1 MDFEALAKARADFDA
16 LVADVRPQLLRYC
29 ARMTGSAVDGEDIV
43 QEALAKVYFRLPQ
56 LGHVENLRAW
66 LFRVAHN
73 KALDY
78 LRRYDV
84 RFGETLEGELPA
96 HTEDS
101 PLDAAEVAEWG
112 LSHFVRLTALQRS
125 CVILKDVLSYRL
137 EEISEI
143 LDVSVPSIKGALHR
157 GRASLRR
164 QTAEDAP
171 PAPALPP
178 EQAALLGRYVALF
191 NARDFDAL
199 RAMLAEDVQLE
210 LVGMTEKSGAAD
222 VGGYFN
228 NYARL
233 EGMRLEL
240 GRWTAARRSLRANSP
255 TAGRSTS
262 YSYASAT
269 NGFGSSATTATRGMS
284 SMKRSGPARQKSRE
298 VGRESDPGRWRRVAR
313 GISGERNE
321 RLARLRLDVRRIDN
335 RQLCAG
341 QPPGGHEVQRRK
353 RVVGRRLIV
362 LGVRD
367 ERAESIRRHHFGWF
381 EVFAG
386 KCRLAA
392 PGRSDQDD
400 QGQLRDR
407 EGHRTNTA
415 ICVGG
420 PTWLSSSPTGR

>member
-1 MDFEALAKARADFDA
+1 MQRALDGRHADVKDLGDLPSWYDNTSFRITQLRCSAVSRTKCDNPHSALSAAASGESNLLRRQFALQRFTEAHVVAAQVVERLVVRHVAERACRALAMRY
-16 LVADVRPQLLRYC
+16 RPSIQL
-29 ARMTGSAVDGEDIV
+29 AAI
-43 QEALAKVYFRLPQ
+43 ALAKVYFRLPQ

-96 HTEDS
+96 QTEDS

-164 QTAEDAP
+164 QAAAGDAQ
-171 PAPALPP
+171 PAPALPQ

-210 LVGMTEKSGAAD
+210 LVGMTEKSGATD

-233 EGMRLEL
+233 EGMRLEPGEVD
-240 GRWTAARRSLRANSP
+240 GRPAILAREQP
-255 TAGRSTS
+255 DGRPV
-262 YSYASAT
+262 YCL
-269 NGFGSSATTATRGMS
+269 FVRF
-284 SMKRSGPARQKSRE
+284 R
-298 VGRESDPGRWRRVAR
+298 
-313 GISGERNE
+313 GERI
-321 RLARLRLDVRRIDN
+321 RFIRDYRYARYVFDEA
-335 RQLCAG
+335 QWTCATEE
-341 QPPGGHEVQRRK
+341 P
-353 RVVGRRLIV
+353 
-362 LGVRD
+362 
-367 ERAESIRRHHFGWF
+367 
-381 EVFAG
+381 
-386 KCRLAA
+386 
-392 PGRSDQDD
+392 
-400 QGQLRDR
+400 
-407 EGHRTNTA
+407 
-415 ICVGG
+415 
-420 PTWLSSSPTGR
+420 